1 MEEQIAEETCHLQ
14 HLQTN
19 HQRLIGDSR
28 ESEIVMQNAEQVIIS
43 ARATIAKA
51 EALIA
56 INEQKLATARKKLE
70 ELEAVRMQVEE
81 HLSTHSSRLES
92 LRAQLAAR
100 KFLSEEELRVQAIM
114 EAEKARQ
121 HEIYCLR
128 EQIRS
133 LANQDY

>member
-1 MEEQIAEETCHLQ
+1 
-14 HLQTN
+14 
-19 HQRLIGDSR
+19 
-28 ESEIVMQNAEQVIIS
+28 MQSAEQFIIT

-70 ELEAVRMQVEE
+70 ELKAARTQVEE
-81 HLSTHSSRLES
+81 NLSTHSSKLES

-100 KFLSEEELRVQAIM
+100 KFLSEEE
-114 EAEKARQ
+114 KARQ
-121 HEIYCLR
+121 HEIYRLR

>member
-1 MEEQIAEETCHLQ
+1 
-14 HLQTN
+14 
-19 HQRLIGDSR
+19 
-28 ESEIVMQNAEQVIIS
+28 MQSAEQVIIT

-70 ELEAVRMQVEE
+70 KLEAARMQVEE
-81 HLSTHSSRLES
+81 NLSTHSSRLES
-92 LRAQLAAR
+92 LRAQLAAK
-100 KFLSEEELRVQAIM
+100 KFLTEEELRVQALM
-114 EAEKARQ
+114 EAEEVRQ
-121 HEIYCLR
+121 HEIHHLR

>member
-1 MEEQIAEETCHLQ
+1 MEEQIAEEARRLQ
-14 HLQTN
+14 HFQAD
-19 HQRLIGDSR
+19 HQKLIGDSK
-28 ESEIVMQNAEQVIIS
+28 EYELIMQSSEQILID

-56 INEQKLATARKKLE
+56 INEQKFAHAKKKLE
-70 ELEAVRMQVEE
+70 ELEAARTQVKEG
-81 HLSTHSSRLES
+81 LSAHSSRLAF
-92 LRAQLAAR
+92 LRAQLAA
-100 KFLSEEELRVQAIM
+100 KEFLSEEELRAQAFM

-121 HEIYCLR
+121 HEMHRLR